1 MTRQSSKA
9 LSEAAMAG
17 LKRSHQQR
25 RNRSVT
31 IVRRAISRLQ
41 EIDSPV
47 TLGRIARIS
56 RELSDTGIGIS
67 ESTILRNPECRQLYE
82 EAAQP
87 VRRRRT
93 VGRLLNSEVERPT
106 DAERRRMHYLMRL
119 TKAELAARIIAVE
132 RDWLARKNRMGS
144 CAIGFSGKIWVYNH
158 L

>member
-1 MTRQSSKA
+1 
-9 LSEAAMAG
+9 MAG

-41 EIDSPV
+41 EIGSPV

-56 RELSDTGIGIS
+56 RDLSDTGMGIS
-67 ESTILRNPECRQLYE
+67 ESTILRNLECRQLYE

-87 VRRRRT
+87 VRQRRV
-93 VGRLLNSEVERPT
+93 VGRPLAREVEKPT
-106 DAERRRMHYLMRL
+106 DVERRRMHYLMRQ

-132 RDWLARKNRMGS
+132 RELVCSEKSNGVLRDRILREKFGQ
-144 CAIGFSGKIWVYNH
+144 
-158 L
+158 

>member
-1 MTRQSSKA
+1 
-9 LSEAAMAG
+9 MAG
-17 LKRSHQQR
+17 LRRSHQQR
-25 RNRSVT
+25 RNRSVV

-41 EIDSPV
+41 EIGSPV

-56 RELSDTGIGIS
+56 RELFDTGMGVS

-87 VRRRRT
+87 IRRQRT
-93 VGRLLNSEVERPT
+93 VGRLLDSKVEMPT

-132 RDWLARKNRMGS
+132 RELACSEKSAEVLRDRILRESLGQ
-144 CAIGFSGKIWVYNH
+144 
-158 L
+158 

>member
-9 LSEAAMAG
+9 RSEAAMAG

-25 RNRSVT
+25 RNRSVA
-31 IVRRAISRLQ
+31 IVRQAISRLQ
-41 EIDSPV
+41 ETGSPV
-47 TLGRIARIS
+47 TLGRIARMS
-56 RELSDTGIGIS
+56 RELSDTGMGIS
-67 ESTILRNPECRQLYE
+67 ESTILRNPECCQLYE

-93 VGRLLNSEVERPT
+93 IGRLLNSDVERPT

-119 TKAELAARIIAVE
+119 TKAELAARILAVE
-132 RDWLARKNRMGS
+132 RKLTLSEKSNGVLRDQILRENLG
-144 CAIGFSGKIWVYNH
+144 